1 MKLYPKISLFFIIW
15 LAAVILTAFLSFSTL
30 PHSGKFSDN
39 FWESFGNWDGGHF
52 LGIAEQGYKEKFQ
65 FAFFPLYPLLIRL
78 LNQITG
84 NYLLAAILISLVSTY
99 LGMQL
104 LYKLVLED
112 FKKEIAEKTILFLL
126 FFPTS
131 FYFLA
136 AYSEGLFFFL
146 TIATFYFLKK
156 KRLFLATLT
165 VSLVSATRLIG
176 LAVVAVFLIEIGINQ
191 GFNRKNWYTLLAPG
205 GFILYCWFLQTQ
217 TGDPFYFIVSEVHW
231 QRLITVPV
239 SGFWETLKSLVQPGF
254 ISGHFNSFLDLLFAV
269 FGLGLVIRTFRFLPS
284 SYSLYSLF
292 SIGLPLFTPSLSS
305 MPRFL
310 LVIFPI
316 FILIAFT
323 KNRYFILAYQ
333 MISLMLLSAFIVLYI
348 NGYWVG

>member
-1 MKLYPKISLFFIIW
+1 MKLYSNVNLIFCIWVVALLTISYLG
-15 LAAVILTAFLSFSTL
+15 FSSL
-30 PHSGKFSDN
+30 PHSGLFSNDFFTN
-39 FWESFGNWDGGHF
+39 LANWDGGHF
-52 LGIAEQGYKEKFQ
+52 LGIAEEGYKEKYQ

-78 LNQITG
+78 LNQVTG
-84 NYLLAAILISLVSTY
+84 NYLLAAILISFVSTY

-156 KRLFLATLT
+156 KRLLLATLT
-165 VSLVSATRLIG
+165 VFLVSATRLVG
-176 LAVVAVFLIEIGINQ
+176 LAVVVGFLIEIGISQ

-205 GFILYCWFLQTQ
+205 GFVLYCWFLQTQ
-217 TGDPFYFIVSEVHW
+217 TGDPFYFIVAEAHW
-231 QRLITVPV
+231 QRLITVPIF
-239 SGFWETLKSLVQPGF
+239 GFWETLKSLVQPGF
-254 ISGHFNSFLDLLFAV
+254 IGEHFNSFLDLLFAV
-269 FGLGLVIRTFRFLPS
+269 FGLGLAIRTFRFLPP

-292 SIGLPLFTPSLSS
+292 SIGVPLFTPSLSS

-323 KNRYFILAYQ
+323 KNRYLILAYQ
-333 MISLMLLSAFIVLYI
+333 MISLMLLSAFTVLYI
-348 NGYWVG
+348 NGYWVS